1 MVTRHCTTSPLAG
14 TLLPTSG
21 DILSESFT
29 LDRNQHTTVS
39 PTVTDWS
46 RPQGFRAQCKD
57 SQHADSDTHTHTDG
71 QRADIVS
78 WSHHSTRSVKCIYHR
93 PTLSS
98 TVIHVQQQRYVG
110 KISSGVPS
118 WGNSDRAGQFQHF
131 NTGNWTRWLA
141 DLICWNI
148 DSLAGFAAVNSR
160 SGWNVDAVGFN
171 CV

>member
-1 MVTRHCTTSPLAG
+1 MHSSTHSMVTRHCTTSPPAS

-39 PTVTDWS
+39 PTEGLW
-46 RPQGFRAQCKD
+46 AQCKD

-71 QRADIVS
+71 QRADIMS

-131 NTGNWTRWLA
+131 NTGNLTRCLA

-160 SGWNVDAVGFN
+160 SGWNVDTVGFN